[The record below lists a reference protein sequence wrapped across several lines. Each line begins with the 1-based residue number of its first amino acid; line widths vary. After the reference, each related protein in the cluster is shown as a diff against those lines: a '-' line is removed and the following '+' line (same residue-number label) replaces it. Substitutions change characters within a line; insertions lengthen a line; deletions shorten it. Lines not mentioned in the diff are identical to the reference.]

1 MGALWQGLKQL
12 IGTSLVLFY
21 DQIPSY
27 GVAII
32 LLTVAVGVLLFP
44 LTLKQTR
51 SMRAM
56 SELQPHV
63 KRLQKEFK
71 DDKEK
76 LNQELMSLYKERGV
90 NPAAGCLPLILQ
102 FPVWFALF
110 EVLRSPLLYIGET
123 SALAGAIQQN
133 ASFLG
138 MDLKI
143 TPSSVFAQLGPLAL
157 APYLLLILVVVASG
171 YYQQKQATASS
182 SGQEQSP
189 QVRQMQ
195 AITKF
200 MPVMFGVFSWTFPTG
215 LVLYFAASNVFR
227 IGQQALIFRLEPR
240 GVPAE
245 APKPEPAAQEPERTP
260 AKKRR
265 KRRKKK

>member
-1 MGALWQGLKQL
+1 MAALWQGLKEL
-12 IGTSLVLFY
+12 IGASLVFFY

-102 FPVWFALF
+102 MPVWFALF
-110 EVLRSPLLYIGET
+110 EVLRNPLLYIPET
-123 SALAGAIQQN
+123 SGLAAAIGQN

-143 TPSSVFAQLGPLAL
+143 TPSTVFAQQGPFAL

-171 YYQQKQATASS
+171 YYQQRQATASS
-182 SGQEQSP
+182 SGQEQSA
-189 QVRQMQ
+189 QARQMQ

-227 IGQQALIFRLEPR
+227 IGQQSLIFRLEPKA
-240 GVPAE
+240 VPAE
-245 APKPEPAAQEPERTP
+245 APKPQPATEEPQRTP
-260 AKKRR
+260 PKKRR

>member
-1 MGALWQGLKQL
+1 
-12 IGTSLVLFY
+12 
-21 DQIPSY
+21 
-27 GVAII
+27 
-32 LLTVAVGVLLFP
+32 
-44 LTLKQTR
+44 
-51 SMRAM
+51 
-56 SELQPHV
+56 
-63 KRLQKEFK
+63 
-71 DDKEK
+71 
-76 LNQELMSLYKERGV
+76 
-90 NPAAGCLPLILQ
+90 
-102 FPVWFALF
+102 
-110 EVLRSPLLYIGET
+110 RSPLLYIGET

-240 GVPAE
+240 GVAAE
-245 APKPEPAAQEPERTP
+245 APKPEPAAQEPERTL